1 MRQKLDK
8 VLLIDDSDAD
18 NFIHQRVIKKADITN
33 NVIVKKSGQEAL
45 DYLST
50 LLENELYP
58 MPNLVFLDINM
69 PGMNGW
75 EFLEQYEK
83 LPLNQKAEIIVCMLT
98 TSISETDKK
107 KAETLPQIKSYQH
120 KPLTQDSLMEVLE
133 TFFPNRF

>member
-1 MRQKLDK
+1 MKQKLDK

-18 NFIHQRVIKKADITN
+18 NFIHQRVIKKADITHHI
-33 NVIVKKSGQEAL
+33 IVKKSGQEAL

-50 LLENELYP
+50 LVDETLYP
-58 MPNLVFLDINM
+58 VPNLVFLDINM

-75 EFLEQYEK
+75 EFLEHYEK

-120 KPLTQDSLMEVLE
+120 KPLTQDSLMEVVQM
-133 TFFPNRF
+133 FFPDRF

>member
-1 MRQKLDK
+1 MKQKLDK

-33 NVIVKKSGQEAL
+33 NIIVKKSGQEAL

-50 LLENELYP
+50 LVDETLYP
-58 MPNLVFLDINM
+58 VPNLVFLDINM

-75 EFLEQYEK
+75 EFLEHYEK

-107 KAETLPQIKSYQH
+107 KAETLPHIKSYKH
-120 KPLTQDSLMEVLE
+120 KPLTQETLMEVVR
-133 TFFPNRF
+133 TFFPDRF

>member
-33 NVIVKKSGQEAL
+33 NIIVKKSGQEAL

-58 MPNLVFLDINM
+58 VPNLVFLDINM

-75 EFLEQYEK
+75 EFLAHYEK

-120 KPLTQDSLMEVLE
+120 KPLTQESLAEVLQ
-133 TFFPNRF
+133 TFFPDRF

>member
-1 MRQKLDK
+1 M
-8 VLLIDDSDAD
+8 IDDSDAD

-33 NVIVKKSGQEAL
+33 NIIVKKSGQEAL

-58 MPNLVFLDINM
+58 VPNLVFLDINM

-75 EFLEQYEK
+75 EFLAHYEK

-120 KPLTQDSLMEVLE
+120 KPLTQESLAEVLQ
-133 TFFPNRF
+133 TFFPDRF